1 MEDKDFAYKEAIED
15 IRNIAKKSGKDTV
28 LLLLRQADTG
38 AISFNMF
45 GGSIDIMTLLVTFL
59 LENEEEG
66 ALELFDDVVRY
77 AHEIKKENEEN
88 EKNKKNKD
96 KRKSLLN

>member
-1 MEDKDFAYKEAIED
+1 MEDKDFAYKEAIEE

-66 ALELFDDVVRY
+66 TLELFDDVVRY
-77 AHEIKKENEEN
+77 AHEIKEEN
-88 EKNKKNKD
+88 EKNKMKED

>member
-1 MEDKDFAYKEAIED
+1 MEDKDFAYKEAIEE

-45 GGSIDIMTLLVTFL
+45 GGSLDIMTLLVTFL

-77 AHEIKKENEEN
+77 AHEIKEEN
-88 EKNKKNKD
+88 EKNKMKED